1 LHKLIYMRSLEL
13 VKHLEDSDITI
24 KLSQS
29 RNELTYSRWQVL
41 YLIQVGKINNASLL
55 GPITNL
61 STSSIY
67 KIVEAYNKMGIEAIQ
82 CKPRGG
88 RRNAYLSIDEEKAIF
103 TSIKDKANSGKVKTA
118 NDIRKIVEEKLG
130 KKISDDYLWDLFK
143 RNGWK
148 KKVPRPYHPKRN
160 LEAQEEFKKNSP
172 TVWMP

>member
-1 LHKLIYMRSLEL
+1 MRSLEL
-13 VKHLEDSDITI
+13 VKHLEDSVII
-24 KLSQS
+24 NKLAEN
-29 RNELTYSRWQVL
+29 RHELTYSRWQLL
-41 YLIQVGKINNASLL
+41 YLIQVGKIKNALL
-55 GPITNL
+55 LVPITNL

-67 KIVEAYNKMGIEAIQ
+67 KIVEGYNKIGVEAIQ

-88 RRNAYLSIDEEKAIF
+88 RRNAYLSIEEEKAIF

-118 NDIRKIVEEKLG
+118 NDIRKIVEDKIG

>member
-1 LHKLIYMRSLEL
+1 MRSLEL
-13 VKHLEDSDITI
+13 ANHLSDAAII
-24 KLSQS
+24 SKLAEN
-29 RNELTYSRWQVL
+29 RNELTYSRWQLL
-41 YLIQVGKINNASLL
+41 YLIQVGKICNASLL
-55 GPITNL
+55 VPITNL

-67 KIVEAYNKMGIEAIQ
+67 KIVEGYNKTGVDAIQ

-88 RRNAYLSIDEEKAIF
+88 RRNAYLSIEDEKAIF

-118 NDIRKIVEEKLG
+118 NDIRKIVEDKLG